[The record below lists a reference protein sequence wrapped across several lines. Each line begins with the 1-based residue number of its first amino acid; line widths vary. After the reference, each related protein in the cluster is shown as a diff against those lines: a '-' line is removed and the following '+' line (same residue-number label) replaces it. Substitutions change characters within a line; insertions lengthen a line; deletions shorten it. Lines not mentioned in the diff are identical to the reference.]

1 MDLSKRYDK
10 FKSYYSKD
18 FKSFIR
24 SIVALLMTVMLVLG
38 STFAWIEGGKD
49 AKAEDGE
56 CTISAGA
63 GLQFVS
69 VNDGEINNGV
79 LTLPGKLSLEDC
91 SSVDGRN
98 IFFPTTGSIR
108 PSNATTSTTD
118 NLRFRSAVESDKNK
132 KYITQDFI
140 VTSLESKNEDGTGG
154 TTPIYI
160 DASSV
165 FEFGKTGGKAIRLSL
180 NFNDGS
186 APVVFCPALAITD
199 NESRSV
205 DAVASINSDGTKYTT
220 QSSSANKLNKFAY
233 GKTPVY
239 SLPYGESRRVTVTMW
254 LEGTDDDCTVD
265 KVASASINMSLILS
279 TEDLNMRTITFVDH
293 TPSSWVANDTAN
305 VYVVNKA
312 NNNDYTL
319 MSKSGN
325 TYTARIKNSI
335 ENIYFQRVTP
345 GELPGTLDATNDW
358 CDDSNKFDTTSNK
371 SAMYYAIGRGSGKGL
386 TGGSY
391 DDKNYGYWVDE
402 NCTGVIT
409 VTFTDNGGKFA
420 SAAKAYPYIYV
431 FGLKYYGGGSDNN
444 LLGKGWSG
452 FHMENIGTNK
462 YKFVIPAVK
471 GATINFNG
479 GSGGVN
485 QKEFKEGSAYTVTD
499 ENENYSF
506 SFSN

>member
-132 KYITQDFI
+132 KYVTQDFI

-220 QSSSANKLNKFAY
+220 QLSSAYKLNKFAY

-239 SLPYGESRRVTVTMW
+239 NLPYGESRRVTVTMW

-279 TEDLNMRTITFVDH
+279 TEDLNMRTVTFVDNS
-293 TPSSWVANDTAN
+293 PQGWVGNDNASVCVVDSNNTN
-305 VYVVNKA
+305 VYTKMA
-312 NNNDYTL
+312 
-319 MSKSGN
+319 KSGN
-325 TYTARIKNSI
+325 TYTARISSSI
-335 ENIYFQRVTP
+335 TKVKFCRLAASETEPDVSVAHNTW
-345 GELPGTLDATNDW
+345 DASDMTF
-358 CDDSNKFDTTSNK
+358 DSNSNTE
-371 SAMYYAIGRGSGKGL
+371 ATYYAIGRGVGPDPKNPV
-386 TGGSY
+386 
-391 DDKNYGYWVDE
+391 DPKNYGYWVTPD
-402 NCTGVIT
+402 CTGIVT
-409 VTFTDNGGKFA
+409 VKFTDNKFTGGGW
-420 SAAKAYPYIYV
+420 PYIYIYDTGNYSFSV
-431 FGLKYYGGGSDNN
+431 AGSDGMKR
-444 LLGKGWSG
+444 LFGRTWPG
-452 FHMENIGTNK
+452 FQMEKTGDKTFTF
-462 YKFVIPAVK
+462 KFPAVK
-471 GATINFNG
+471 GINFIINDG
-479 GSGGVN
+479 TDNSNLVGTETPAITN
-485 QKEFKEGSAYTVTD
+485 QNNNYEFSYTR
-499 ENENYSF
+499 N
-506 SFSN
+506 